1 MNIVSFNNMSLKKEK
16 INENSL
22 DKLLKKYYF
31 EVSELKDLFSLEQ
44 VLLKKENNLE
54 NIEKAFYEH
63 YKGKFELLLK
73 NDINLKSDIEDL
85 IYRVMK
91 LLNENGILSEIMKNA
106 QLFWNSFYINDK
118 EFVIKTYDLLKAE
131 IDLFDYVEDKCKVI
145 LY

>member
-1 MNIVSFNNMSLKKEK
+1 MKIVSFNNMSLKKEK
-16 INENSL
+16 INKNSL

-54 NIEKAFYEH
+54 NIEKTFYEH
-63 YKGKFELLLK
+63 YKNKFELLLK
-73 NDINLKSDIEDL
+73 KDINLKSDIEDL

-91 LLNENGILSEIMKNA
+91 LINENGILSEIMKNA
-106 QLFWNSFYINDK
+106 QLFWNSSYINDK
-118 EFVIKTYDLLKAE
+118 EFVIEIYYSLKAE

-145 LY
+145 LC

>member
-54 NIEKAFYEH
+54 NIEKTFYEH
-63 YKGKFELLLK
+63 YKSKFELLLK

-91 LLNENGILSEIMKNA
+91 LINENGILSEIMKNA
-106 QLFWNSFYINDK
+106 QLFWNSSYINDK
-118 EFVIKTYDLLKAE
+118 ESVIEIYHLLKAE
-131 IDLFDYVEDKCKVI
+131 TDLFDYVEDKCKVI
-145 LY
+145 LC